1 MHGAREDVLA
11 SHQGPAAVLQALR
24 ERLSIRMAAR
34 LGGNP
39 RVELL
44 GSHALAGAPAAD
56 TDTLGV
62 YLHRISVDPF
72 SRNRHLPAAEGRR
85 LPRPELPVNLH
96 LLLIAWCTHTEQEIE
111 YLATAMRIIGGGLP
125 LTSSDLAVADPAWGE
140 EDSVQVMPEDMSS
153 EDLMRLWDSL
163 PGNYRLSAPYLVK
176 TVRLAPDLDPAEG
189 PPVRTVV
196 LQAGAGGSA

>member
-1 MHGAREDVLA
+1 LA
-11 SHQGPAAVLQALR
+11 SHLGILAVLQALR

-39 RVELL
+39 QVEIL
-44 GSHALAGAPAAD
+44 GSQTLTGTPQPN
-56 TDTLGV
+56 TDTLGL

-72 SRNRHLPAAEGRR
+72 SRNRHLPPQPGRQ

-111 YLATAMRIIGGGLP
+111 YLSTAIRIIGGGLP
-125 LTSSDLAVADPAWGE
+125 LESADVSLADPEWGS
-140 EDSVQVMPEDMSS
+140 EDVVQVMPEEMST

-163 PGNYRLSAPYLVK
+163 PGDYRLSAPYLVK
-176 TVRLAPDLDPAEG
+176 TVRLAPDVDREEG
-189 PPVRTVV
+189 PPVRTLVFPMDDRG
-196 LQAGAGGSA
+196 GARQ